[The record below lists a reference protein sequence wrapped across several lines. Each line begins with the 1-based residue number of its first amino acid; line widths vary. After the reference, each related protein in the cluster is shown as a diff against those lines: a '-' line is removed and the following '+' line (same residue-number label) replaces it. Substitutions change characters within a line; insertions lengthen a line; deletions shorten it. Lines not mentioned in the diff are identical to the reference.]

1 MSHPMRVVMRRTGLT
16 ADVLRAWEK
25 RYHAVNPHRSDGG
38 QRLYSD
44 DDVDRLGL
52 LQRVTGLGRNIGQ
65 VAKLRSDELRRLL
78 LQDESALEGPPVP
91 DDDRAAD
98 RVYTEAME
106 LVEAFDGPRLEK
118 LLRRGALQLGVG
130 VLVERTIVPLMRDM
144 GARWLRGESTPAHE
158 HLASSVVQRVVHW
171 MSAILARTADAPRIN
186 LATTEGERR
195 ELGIQIVAAVAAA
208 EAWQVIYLGS
218 DLPTDSII
226 QATRQTKAQVL
237 ALSYASADGVR
248 NAREP
253 LRMIRE
259 SVSPAVAVVA
269 SGAGAEEMR
278 RELAVLGISVMPD
291 IGDLRAFLHSFR

>member
-1 MSHPMRVVMRRTGLT
+1 MRRTGLT

-25 RYHAVNPHRSDGG
+25 RYRAVSPHRSEGG

-65 VAKLRSDELRRLL
+65 VARLRTDQLRMLL
-78 LQDESALEGPPVP
+78 MQDESALEGPPVP
-91 DDDRAAD
+91 DDDRTAD
-98 RVYTEAME
+98 RMRAEAMDR
-106 LVEAFDGPRLEK
+106 VEALDGPELEK

-130 VLVERTIVPLMRDM
+130 PLVEQTIVPLLREIED
-144 GARWLRGESTPAHE
+144 RRLRGECTPAHE
-158 HLASSVVQRVVHW
+158 HLAGSVVQRVVHW
-171 MSAILARTADAPRIN
+171 MCEILTRTADAPRII
-186 LATTEGERR
+186 LATTEEERH

-208 EAWQVIYLGS
+208 LAWRVVYLGGELS
-218 DLPTDSII
+218 ADSII
-226 QATRQTKAQVL
+226 QATRQAAPQVL

-259 SVSPAVAVVA
+259 GVSPAVAVVA
-269 SGAGAEEMR
+269 AGDGAEEMQR
-278 RELAVLGISVMPD
+278 DLAALGISVMPGL
-291 IGDLRAFLHSFR
+291 GDLRAFLRSFQ